1 MKKHQLLLAAALLA
15 SAAACSNAPAGPGGA
30 QGAYQRGLAA
40 LEKGQPRDA
49 RIEFLNAI
57 KANPDD
63 ARIRMAQ
70 ARTYLLLGDGV
81 AAEAE
86 IARARALKV
95 PVAETHHLMAHALL
109 LQARSEEA
117 VAEASKAPP
126 AHAAYAARMR
136 GRAQMALG
144 NAGAAGTAFDEALA
158 TAGGKDD
165 TWVWTDLARF
175 RRGTSDVAGAVAAAD
190 RAVQLDPK
198 NIEALQL
205 RGELTRTQYG
215 LAAAM
220 PWFDRA
226 LQIDPN
232 HVPTLVERAATLG
245 DLGRMKDMLAE
256 TRKILTIQPNNPV
269 AYYLQA
275 MLAARAKKFD
285 LARSL
290 FQRTGGA
297 LDDKPAGMLLASA
310 IDFETGN
317 AEQAIA
323 RLQKLVGA
331 QPDNV
336 KARRL
341 LAASQWR
348 LGDAAGTIQT
358 LRPLADRPDA
368 DSYVL
373 TLIGKAYDR
382 QGNADLAARYLARA
396 AEPQRRTATALL
408 DSPID
413 DTRLAQLRRKLEAS
427 PRDAQLQIQLI
438 RALLG
443 RGMGDEALQRARTLQ
458 AGSPGVPDA
467 HVLVGDARGILGDY
481 KGAVEEYRK
490 AANLAFTEPV
500 AMRLIEALRNSGN
513 SNGAARV
520 LELYLTQNPQNV
532 PAQYL
537 AANAF
542 LQAKQWDGAIAI
554 YERLR
559 KRVGDRDATMLNNLA
574 WAYSEKGAYSRALP
588 IAKKAWELDK
598 NNPATTDTYGWLLY
612 KSGSDKTQGL
622 ALLEQASRGSPSD
635 SQIRDH
641 LAAARRG

>member
-1 MKKHQLLLAAALLA
+1 MKKHQLLFAAALLSA
-15 SAAACSNAPAGPGGA
+15 AAACSNAPAGAGGA

-40 LEKGQPRDA
+40 LDKGQVQEA

-63 ARIRMAQ
+63 GRIRLAQ
-70 ARTYLLLGDGV
+70 ARTYLLLNDGV

-86 IARARALKV
+86 IARARALRV
-95 PVAETHHLMAHALL
+95 PLAETHHLMANAFV
-109 LQARSEEA
+109 LQKRFDEA
-117 VAEASKAPP
+117 IAEAAKAPP

-144 NAGAAGTAFDEALA
+144 NGGAAGSAFDEALA
-158 TAGGKDD
+158 AGPND
-165 TWVWTDLARF
+165 TDVWTDLGRF
-175 RRGTSDVAGAVAAAD
+175 RRGTSDLAGALAAAD
-190 RAVQLDPK
+190 KAVQLDPR
-198 NIEALQL
+198 NIEALSL

-232 HVPTLVERAATLG
+232 HIPTLVERAATLG
-245 DLGRMKDMLAE
+245 DLGRMKEMLAE
-256 TRKILTIQPNNPV
+256 TRKILAIQTNNPV
-269 AYYLQA
+269 AYYLQS

-358 LRPLADRPDA
+358 LRPLADRGDA

-373 TLIGKAYDR
+373 TLIGKAYDK
-382 QGNADLAARYLARA
+382 QGNTDLAARYLARA
-396 AEPQRRTATALL
+396 AEPQRRTATAL
-408 DSPID
+408 ID
-413 DTRLAQLRRKLEAS
+413 GPVDEAQLAQLRRKLAAS

-443 RGMGDEALQRARTLQ
+443 RGLGGEALERARALQ

-467 HVLVGDARGILGDY
+467 HMLVGDARGIMGDY

-490 AANLAFTEPV
+490 AANLAFNEPV

-513 SNGAARV
+513 ATGAARV
-520 LELYLTQNPQNV
+520 LELYLAQNPQNV
-532 PAQYL
+532 PAQTL

-554 YERLR
+554 LERLR
-559 KRVGDRDATMLNNLA
+559 KRIGDRDATLLNNLA
-574 WAYSEKGAYSRALP
+574 WAYSEKRDYRSALP

-598 NNPATTDTYGWLLY
+598 KNPATTDTYGWLLY
-612 KSGSDKTQGL
+612 KSGSDKTQGM
-622 ALLEQASRGSPSD
+622 ALLEQASRGAPSD
-635 SQIRDH
+635 EQIRDH

>member
-1 MKKHQLLLAAALLA
+1 MKKHQLAAAAALLLG
-15 SAAACSNAPAGPGGA
+15 AAACSNAPTGSSED
-30 QGAYQRGLAA
+30 AYKRGLAA
-40 LEKGQPRDA
+40 LEGGQPRTA

-57 KANPDD
+57 KASPNDG
-63 ARIRMAQ
+63 RIRLAQ

-81 AAEAE
+81 SAEAE
-86 IARARALKV
+86 LGRARGLRV
-95 PVAETHHLMAHALL
+95 PAADTHHLMAHALL
-109 LQARSEEA
+109 LQNRPEDA
-117 VAEASKAPP
+117 VAEAAKAPA
-126 AHAAYAARMR
+126 AHAAYSARVR
-136 GRAQMALG
+136 GRAYLALADTAK
-144 NAGAAGTAFDEALA
+144 AGAAFDEAIK
-158 TAGGKDD
+158 AGPNDSL
-165 TWVWTDLARF
+165 VWTDVARF
-175 RRGTSDVAGAVAAAD
+175 RRATSDLAGAAAAAD

-198 NIEALQL
+198 NIDALAL
-205 RGELTRTQYG
+205 RGELTRSQYG
-215 LAAAM
+215 LAAAI

-226 LQIDPN
+226 LQIDPE

-245 DLGRMKDMLAE
+245 DLGRMKEMLAE
-256 TRKILTIQPNNPV
+256 TRKILKLAPNHPV

-290 FQRTGGA
+290 YQRTGGA

-317 AEQAIA
+317 AEQAIQ

-348 LGDAAGTIQT
+348 LGDVAGTIQT

-396 AEPQRRTATALL
+396 SEPRRRTATALL
-408 DSPID
+408 DAPMD
-413 DTRLAQLRRKLEAS
+413 EPQLAALRRRAEAD
-427 PRDAQLQIQLI
+427 PRNAQLQIQLV

-443 RGMGDEALQRARTLQ
+443 RGQAPEALQRARVLQ

-467 HVLVGDARGILGDY
+467 HVLVGDALGIQGNY
-481 KGAVEEYRK
+481 TAAVEEYRK

-500 AMRLIEALRNSGN
+500 AMRLIEALRNAGN
-513 SNGAARV
+513 TNGAARV
-520 LELYLTQNPQNV
+520 LELYLQQNPQNV
-532 PAQYL
+532 PAQLL
-537 AANAF
+537 AANSF
-542 LQAKQWDGAIAI
+542 LQAGKWDGAIAI

-559 KRVGDRDATMLNNLA
+559 KRIGDRDATMLNNLA
-574 WAYSEKGAYSRALP
+574 WAYSEKGDFNRAIPL
-588 IAKKAWELDK
+588 ATRAWELDK
-598 NNPATTDTYGWLLY
+598 KNPATADTLGWLLY
-612 KSGSDKTQGL
+612 KSGRDKAQGM
-622 ALLEQASRGSPSD
+622 ALLEQAARGAPSD
-635 SQIRDH
+635 AQIRSH
-641 LAAARRG
+641 LSAARGG

>member
-1 MKKHQLLLAAALLA
+1 MKTHQLLLAAAMLA
-15 SAAACSNAPAGPGGA
+15 GTAACSNAPAGAGGA
-30 QGAYQRGLAA
+30 QGAYQRGVSA
-40 LEKGQPRDA
+40 LDRNLPAEA

-57 KANPDD
+57 KADPNDGKV
-63 ARIRMAQ
+63 RIAQ

-86 IARARALKV
+86 LARARQLNV
-95 PVAETHHLMAHALL
+95 PLADTHHLMAHALL
-109 LQARSEEA
+109 LQNRAQDA
-117 VAEASKAPP
+117 LAEAAKAPP

-136 GRAQMALG
+136 GRAYMVLADAG
-144 NAGAAGTAFDEALA
+144 RAGAAFEEAIA
-158 TAGGKDD
+158 AGGNDSG
-165 TWVWTDLARF
+165 VWTDVARF
-175 RRGTSDVAGAVAAAD
+175 RRGTSDIAGAVAAAD
-190 RAVQLDPK
+190 KAVQLDPR
-198 NIEALQL
+198 NVDALSL
-205 RGELTRTQYG
+205 RGELTRSQYG

-220 PWFDRA
+220 PWFDKA

-245 DLGRMKDMLAE
+245 DLGRMKEMLAE
-256 TRKILTIQPNNPV
+256 TRKILTISPNNPV

-275 MLAARAKKFD
+275 MLAARANKYD
-285 LARSL
+285 LARSIY
-290 FQRTGGA
+290 QRTGGK

-317 AEQAIA
+317 AEQAIQ
-323 RLQKLVGA
+323 RLSKLVGA

-341 LAASQWR
+341 LAAAQWR

-382 QGNADLAARYLARA
+382 QGNTEVAARYLARA

-408 DSPID
+408 DAPVD
-413 DTRLAQLRRKLEAS
+413 DARLALLRRKLEAS
-427 PRDAQLQIQLI
+427 PNDAQLQVQLI

-443 RGMGDEALQRARTLQ
+443 RGMGAEALQRARTLQ

-467 HVLVGDARGILGDY
+467 HVLVGDARGITGDY

-500 AMRLIEALRNSGN
+500 AMRLIEALRNAGN
-513 SNGAARV
+513 PTGAARV
-520 LELYLTQNPQNV
+520 LELYLHQNPQNV
-532 PAQYL
+532 PAQLL

-559 KRVGDRDATMLNNLA
+559 RRIGNRDATVLNNLA
-574 WAYSEKGAYSRALP
+574 WAYSEKGDYRRALP
-588 IAKKAWELDK
+588 IAQKAWELDK
-598 NNPATTDTYGWLLY
+598 KNPATADTYGWLLF
-612 KSGSDKTQGL
+612 KSGEDKAQGL
-622 ALLEQASRGSPSD
+622 ALIEQASHGAPTD
-635 SQIRDH
+635 AQIRDH

>member
-1 MKKHQLLLAAALLA
+1 MKKHQLLLSAVLLSLAAG
-15 SAAACSNAPAGPGGA
+15 CSNAPSGPGGA
-30 QGAYQRGLAA
+30 DGAYQRGVAA
-40 LEKGQPRDA
+40 LAKGQPREA

-57 KANPDD
+57 KANPNDGK
-63 ARIRMAQ
+63 IRLAQ

-86 IARARALKV
+86 ITRARALKV
-95 PVAETHHLMAHALL
+95 PLAETHHLMAEALL
-109 LQARSEEA
+109 LQKRPEEA
-117 VAEASKAPP
+117 IAEAAKAPP
-126 AHAAYAARMR
+126 AFAAQAARMR
-136 GRAQMALG
+136 GRGYMALG
-144 NAGAAGTAFDEALA
+144 DAAKAGVAFGEALA
-158 TAGGKDD
+158 AGANDSL
-165 TWVWTDLARF
+165 VWTDVARF
-175 RRGTSDVAGAVAAAD
+175 RRGTSDIAGAVAAAD
-190 RAVQLDPK
+190 KAVQLDAR
-198 NIEALQL
+198 NVDALSL

-215 LAAAM
+215 LAAAI

-232 HVPTLVERAATLG
+232 HIPALVERAATLG
-245 DLGRMKDMLAE
+245 DLGRMKEMLAE
-256 TRKILTIQPNNPV
+256 TRKILAISPNNPV

-290 FQRTGGA
+290 FQRTSGA

-331 QPDNV
+331 QPGNV

-341 LAASQWR
+341 LAASQWK
-348 LGDAAGTIQT
+348 LGDVAGTIQT

-382 QGNADLAARYLARA
+382 QGNADLASRYLARA

-408 DSPID
+408 DSPVD
-413 DTRLAQLRRKLEAS
+413 DAQIAALRRKLEAS
-427 PRDAQLQIQLI
+427 PKDAQLQVQLI

-443 RGMGDEALQRARTLQ
+443 RGLGGEALQRAQALQ

-467 HVLVGDARGILGDY
+467 HVLVGDARGIMGDY

-513 SNGAARV
+513 SGGAARV

-532 PAQYL
+532 PAQLL

-559 KRVGDRDATMLNNLA
+559 TRVGDRDATLLNNLA
-574 WAYSEKGAYSRALP
+574 WAYSEKGDYGRALP
-588 IAKKAWELDK
+588 AAQKAWSLDK
-598 NNPATTDTYGWLLY
+598 KNPATTDTYGWLLY
-612 KSGSDKTQGL
+612 KSGKDKAQGM
-622 ALLEQASRGSPSD
+622 ALLEQASRGAPSNAE
-635 SQIRDH
+635 IRDH

>member
-1 MKKHQLLLAAALLA
+1 MKKHQLLLAAAMLLG
-15 SAAACSNAPAGPGGA
+15 AAACSNAPSGSPED
-30 QGAYQRGLAA
+30 AYKRGLAA
-40 LEKGQPRDA
+40 LEQGQPRTA

-57 KANPDD
+57 KGAPDNPQ
-63 ARIRMAQ
+63 IRLAQ

-86 IARARALKV
+86 LARARSLGLTAG
-95 PVAETHHLMAHALL
+95 ETHHLMAHALV
-109 LQARSEEA
+109 LQGKAREALEEA
-117 VAEASKAPP
+117 AKTPP
-126 AHAAYAARMR
+126 AHAAYGARIR
-136 GRAQMALG
+136 GRAHMALKDSVS
-144 NAGAAGTAFDEALA
+144 AGTAFTEAMK
-158 TAGGKDD
+158 AGPEDSM
-165 TWVWTDLARF
+165 VWTDVARF
-175 RRGTSDVAGAVAAAD
+175 RRETGELGGAIEAAD
-190 RAVQLDPK
+190 RAARLDAK
-198 NIEALQL
+198 NVEALSL
-205 RGELTRTQYG
+205 RGELTRSQYG
-215 LAAAM
+215 LAAAI
-220 PWFDRA
+220 PWFNRA

-232 HVPTLVERAATLG
+232 HVPTLLERAATLS
-245 DLGRMKDMLAE
+245 DLGRAKAMLAD
-256 TRKILTIQPNNPV
+256 TRKILSLSPNNPV

-290 FQRTGGA
+290 YQRTGGA
-297 LDDKPAGMLLASA
+297 LDNQPAGMLLASA

-317 AEQAIA
+317 SEQAIQ

-348 LGDAAGTIQT
+348 RGDAAGTIQT

-382 QGNADLAARYLARA
+382 QGNAEVAARYLARA

-408 DSPID
+408 DGPVD
-413 DTRLAQLRRKLEAS
+413 DTRLASLRRDADAR
-427 PRDAQLQIQLI
+427 PRDAQAQIQFV

-443 RGMGDEALQRARTLQ
+443 RGMGDEALQRARRLQ
-458 AGSPGVPDA
+458 GTFPGAPDA
-467 HVLVGDARGILGDY
+467 HVLVGDALGVQVNF

-490 AANLAFTEPV
+490 AANIAFNEPI

-513 SNGAARV
+513 ARGAARV
-520 LELYLTQNPQNV
+520 LELFLAQNPQNV
-532 PAQYL
+532 PAQTL
-537 AANAF
+537 AATAF
-542 LQAKQWDGAIAI
+542 LQAGRWDGAIAI

-559 KRVGDRDATMLNNLA
+559 RRIGDRDASILNNLA
-574 WAYSEKGAYSRALP
+574 WAYSEKGDYGRALP
-588 IAKKAWELDK
+588 LAQKAWELDK
-598 NNPATTDTYGWLLY
+598 QNPATTDTYGWLLY
-612 KSGSDKTQGL
+612 KSGKDKAQGL
-622 ALLEQASRGSPSD
+622 VLLEQASRGAPTD
-635 SQIRDH
+635 AQIRAH

>member
-1 MKKHQLLLAAALLA
+1 MKKHQLLLAAASLA
-15 SAAACSNAPAGPGGA
+15 ALSACSNSPAPTGGA
-30 QGAYQRGLAA
+30 EGAYARGVAA
-40 LEKGQPRDA
+40 LDKNLPREA

-57 KANPDD
+57 QAAPDD
-63 ARIRMAQ
+63 GKIRLAQ

-86 IARARALKV
+86 LARARTLKV
-95 PVAETHHLMAHALL
+95 PASETHHLMAHALL
-109 LQARSEEA
+109 LQNRAQDA
-117 VAEASKAPP
+117 VAEAAKAPP
-126 AHAAYAARMR
+126 QHAAYAARMR
-136 GRAQMALG
+136 GRAFMVLG
-144 NAGAAGTAFDEALA
+144 DATQAGAAFDQAIA
-158 TAGGKDD
+158 AAGQDSQA
-165 TWVWTDLARF
+165 WTDLARF
-175 RRGTSDVAGAVAAAD
+175 RRGTSDVAAAVAAAD
-190 RAVQLDPK
+190 KAVELDGR
-198 NIEALQL
+198 NIDALTL
-205 RGELTRTQYG
+205 RGELTRSQYG

-226 LQIDPN
+226 LQIDPD

-245 DLGRMKDMLAE
+245 DLGRMKEMLAE
-256 TRKILTIQPNNPV
+256 TRKILTVAPKNPV
-269 AYYLQA
+269 AYYLQS
-275 MLAARAKKFD
+275 MLAARARKFD

-290 FQRTGGA
+290 YQRTGGK

-317 AEQAIA
+317 AEQAIQ

-382 QGNADLAARYLARA
+382 QGNSEMAARYIARA

-408 DSPID
+408 DSPVD
-413 DTRLAQLRRKLEAS
+413 DAQLAALRRKLDAS
-427 PRDAQLQIQLI
+427 PKDAQLQVQLV

-443 RGMGDEALQRARTLQ
+443 RGLGGEALQRAQRLQ

-513 SNGAARV
+513 STGAARV

-532 PAQYL
+532 PAQL
-537 AANAF
+537 IAANSF

-559 KRVGDRDATMLNNLA
+559 KRIGDRDATVLNNLA
-574 WAYSEKGAYSRALP
+574 WAYSEKRDYERALP
-588 IAKKAWELDK
+588 IARKAWELDK
-598 NNPATTDTYGWLLY
+598 KNPATTDTYGWLLY
-612 KSGSDKTQGL
+612 KSGQDKTQGI
-622 ALLEQASRGSPSD
+622 ALLEQASRGAPTD
-635 SQIRDH
+635 DQIRDH
-641 LAAARRG
+641 LSAARRG

>member
-1 MKKHQLLLAAALLA
+1 MKKHQLLITAALLLG
-15 SAAACSNAPAGPGGA
+15 AAACSNAPSSSPE
-30 QGAYQRGLAA
+30 GAYERGVAA
-40 LEKGQPRDA
+40 LAEGQPRVA
-49 RIEFLNAI
+49 RIEFMNAI

-63 ARIRMAQ
+63 AKLRLVQ
-70 ARTYLLLGDGV
+70 ARTYLQLNDGV

-86 IARARALKV
+86 IGRARALRT
-95 PVAETHHLMAHALL
+95 PVAETAHLLAHALL
-109 LQARSEEA
+109 LQGKPEAAIEEA
-117 VAEASKAPP
+117 NKAAP
-126 AHAAYAARMR
+126 AHLAYAARMR
-136 GRAQMALG
+136 GRAYMAL
-144 NAGAAGTAFDEALA
+144 NDQPKAAAAFNQALA
-158 TAGGKDD
+158 ATPKDSQL
-165 TWVWTDLARF
+165 WTDILRF
-175 RRGTSDVAGAVAAAD
+175 RRATGELGGAIEAAD
-190 RAVQLDPK
+190 RAVTLDPR
-198 NIEALQL
+198 NIDALQL
-205 RGELTRTQYG
+205 RGELTRSQYG
-215 LAAAM
+215 LAAAV

-245 DLGRMKDMLAE
+245 DMGRMKEMLAE
-256 TRKILTIQPNNPV
+256 TRKILSIQTNNPV
-269 AYYLQA
+269 AYYLQS

-358 LRPLADRPDA
+358 LRPLADRGDA

-373 TLIGKAYDR
+373 TLIGKAYDK
-382 QGNADLAARYLARA
+382 QGNTELAARYLARA
-396 AEPQRRTATALL
+396 AEPQRRTATAL
-408 DSPID
+408 ID
-413 DTRLAQLRRKLEAS
+413 GPVDEAQLAQLRRKLAAS
-427 PRDAQLQIQLI
+427 PKDAQLQIQLI

-443 RGMGDEALQRARTLQ
+443 RGLGGEALERARALQ

-467 HVLVGDARGILGDY
+467 HMLVGDARGIMGDY

-490 AANLAFTEPV
+490 AANLAFSEPV

-513 SNGAARV
+513 ATGAARV
-520 LELYLTQNPQNV
+520 LELYLAQNPQNV
-532 PAQYL
+532 PAQTL

-554 YERLR
+554 LERLR
-559 KRVGDRDATMLNNLA
+559 KRIGDRDATLLNNLA
-574 WAYSEKGAYSRALP
+574 WAYSEKRDYRSALP

-598 NNPATTDTYGWLLY
+598 KNPATTDTYGWLLY
-612 KSGSDKTQGL
+612 KSGSDKTQGM
-622 ALLEQASRGSPSD
+622 ALLEQASRGAPSD
-635 SQIRDH
+635 EQIRDH

>member
-1 MKKHQLLLAAALLA
+1 MKKHQLLFAAALLA
-15 SAAACSNAPAGPGGA
+15 GTAACSNAPSGAGGA
-30 QGAYQRGLAA
+30 QGAYQRGIAA
-40 LEKGQPRDA
+40 LEKNLPAEA
-49 RIEFLNAI
+49 RIEFMNAI
-57 KANPDD
+57 KANPNDGRV
-63 ARIRMAQ
+63 RIAQ

-86 IARARALKV
+86 LARARQLNV
-95 PVAETHHLMAHALL
+95 PLAETHHLMAHALL
-109 LQARSEEA
+109 LQNRADDA
-117 VAEASKAPP
+117 LAEAAKAPP

-136 GRAQMALG
+136 GRAQMVLA
-144 NAGAAGTAFDEALA
+144 NAAGAGAAFDEAIA
-158 TAGGKDD
+158 AGGNDSA
-165 TWVWTDLARF
+165 VWTDVARF
-175 RRGTSDVAGAVAAAD
+175 RRGTSDIGGAVAAAD
-190 RAVQLDPK
+190 KAVQLDPR
-198 NIEALQL
+198 NIDALTL
-205 RGELTRTQYG
+205 RGELTRSQYG

-232 HVPTLVERAATLG
+232 HVPTLTERAATLG
-245 DLGRMKDMLAE
+245 DLGRMTEMLAE
-256 TRKILTIQPNNPV
+256 TRKILAVAPKNPT

-290 FQRTGGA
+290 YLRTGGA

-317 AEQAIA
+317 AEQAIQ
-323 RLQKLVGA
+323 RLQKLVGS

-348 LGDAAGTIQT
+348 LGDVAGTIQT

-382 QGNADLAARYLARA
+382 QGNSEVAARYLARA

-408 DSPID
+408 DGPID
-413 DTRLAQLRRKLEAS
+413 DAQLAALRRKLELS
-427 PRDAQLQIQLI
+427 PKDAQLQVQLI

-443 RGMGDEALQRARTLQ
+443 RGLGGEALQRARAMQ
-458 AGSPGVPDA
+458 AGNPGVPDA
-467 HVLVGDARGILGDY
+467 HVLVGDARGITGDY
-481 KGAVEEYRK
+481 PGAVEEYRK

-513 SNGAARV
+513 ANGAARV
-520 LELYLTQNPQNV
+520 LELYLHQNPQNV
-532 PAQYL
+532 PAQL
-537 AANAF
+537 MAANAF
-542 LQAKQWDGAIAI
+542 LQAKQWDGAIAL

-559 KRVGDRDATMLNNLA
+559 KRTGDRDASVLNNLA
-574 WAYSEKGAYSRALP
+574 WAYSEKGDVRRALP

-598 NNPATTDTYGWLLY
+598 KNPATSDTYGWLLF
-612 KSGSDKTQGL
+612 KSGQDKAQGL
-622 ALLEQASRGSPSD
+622 ALIEQASRGAPTD
-635 SQIRDH
+635 AQIRDH
-641 LAAARRG
+641 LTAARRG

>member
-1 MKKHQLLLAAALLA
+1 MKKHQLLLLAALLGGT
-15 SAAACSNAPAGPGGA
+15 AACSNAPSGAGGA
-30 QGAYQRGLAA
+30 QGAYGRGVAA
-40 LEKGQPRDA
+40 LAKGQPREA

-57 KANPDD
+57 KANPNDG
-63 ARIRMAQ
+63 RIRLAQ
-70 ARTYLLLGDGV
+70 ARTYLLLADGV

-95 PVAETHHLMAHALL
+95 PVAETHHLMAEAYL
-109 LQARSEEA
+109 LQKRTQEA
-117 VAEASKAPP
+117 TAEAAKAPP
-126 AHAAYAARMR
+126 AYAAYAARIR
-136 GRAQMALG
+136 GRAFMALG
-144 NAGAAGTAFDEALA
+144 DAAQAGAAFEQAVA
-158 TAGGKDD
+158 AGPNDSL
-165 TWVWTDLARF
+165 VWTDVARF
-175 RRGTSDVAGAVAAAD
+175 RRGTSDIAGAVAAAD
-190 RAVQLDPK
+190 KAVQLDAR
-198 NIEALQL
+198 NTDALSL

-215 LAAAM
+215 LAAAI

-232 HVPTLVERAATLG
+232 HVPALVERAATLG
-245 DLGRMKDMLAE
+245 DLGRMKEMLAE

-310 IDFETGN
+310 IEFETGN

-373 TLIGKAYDR
+373 TLIGKAYDK
-382 QGNADLAARYLARA
+382 QGNTDLAARYLARA

-408 DSPID
+408 DAPVD
-413 DTRLAQLRRKLEAS
+413 DARLAQLRHKLDVS
-427 PRDAQLQIQLI
+427 PKDAQAQIQLV

-443 RGMGDEALQRARTLQ
+443 RGLGAEALQRAQSLQ
-458 AGSPGVPDA
+458 AGNPGVPDA

-490 AANLAFTEPV
+490 AANLSFTEPV

-513 SNGAARV
+513 STGAARV
-520 LELYLTQNPQNV
+520 LELYLAQNPQNV
-532 PAQYL
+532 PAQLL

-542 LQAKQWDGAIAI
+542 LQAKQWDGAISVL
-554 YERLR
+554 ERVR
-559 KRVGDRDATMLNNLA
+559 KRVGDRDATLLNNLS
-574 WAYSEKGAYSRALP
+574 WAYLEKGDYNRAVP
-588 IAKKAWELDK
+588 IARKAWELDK
-598 NNPATTDTYGWLLY
+598 KNPATADTYGWLLY
-612 KSGSDKTQGL
+612 KSGRDRTQGL
-622 ALLEQASRGSPSD
+622 ALLEQASRGAPSD

-641 LAAARRG
+641 LAAARRS